1 MRGVYIG
8 VNTASGVWGL
18 ALHVTQEENS
28 PLYVSTILLVA
39 TINSTAIAQ
48 VDNIVDFGFN
58 ELKVARSVV
67 LIAEAM
73 CIALSK
79 HRCGCWWHSETTDQ
93 LTDLRL
99 RQIDLE
105 CSLAFSLPLRSLR
118 NSELEWDENL

>member
-1 MRGVYIG
+1 MQGVHRRRI
-8 VNTASGVWGL
+8 NTRNLCISTSL
-18 ALHVTQEENS
+18 PISTTNS
-28 PLYVSTILLVA
+28 
-39 TINSTAIAQ
+39 IAQ
-48 VDNIVDFGFN
+48 VGDIVDFGFN

-118 NSELEWDENL
+118 NSELEWDGNL